1 MKVLWKLC
9 HGFSFPAEVITFHSY
24 GDSCS
29 VGYLGKY
36 MHYTSQLDF
45 CLRGTNTILYSMAYR
60 RVTIGY
66 LQCCREEQNLIL
78 NSSPKMLYNMIKQ
91 LVRFRQL
98 VQVEK
103 KMIIYQK
110 QFVEFFPFLLNL
122 NIFTTLKSNP
132 LHLVLEVG

>member
-1 MKVLWKLC
+1 
-9 HGFSFPAEVITFHSY
+9 
-24 GDSCS
+24 
-29 VGYLGKY
+29 